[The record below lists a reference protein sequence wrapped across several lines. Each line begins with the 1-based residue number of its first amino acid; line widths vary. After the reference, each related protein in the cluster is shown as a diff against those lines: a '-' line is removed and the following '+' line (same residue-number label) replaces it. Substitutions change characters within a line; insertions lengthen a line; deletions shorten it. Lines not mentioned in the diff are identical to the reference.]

1 MQERLGTDALNALV
15 LRARG
20 GDAEAFGQLVTR
32 FGAAVRGLCLM
43 RAADPDR
50 ADDIAQQV
58 FLTAWRRLPDL
69 EGQAPFWPWLEAIT
83 RNHLLNEWRRV
94 QREKGLKQR
103 YTMAWLAQNEADDPA
118 GEEAQ
123 EVAQQ
128 VEVLRECLETLPE
141 RLQELVKL
149 RYEKGYTSEKIATL
163 LGRSSDAVRQTFVR
177 VRDKLRECV
186 ERKMGSGNVG
196 GVGPLGGLGDHG

>member
-1 MQERLGTDALNALV
+1 MQERMTTDELNALV
-15 LRARG
+15 RSARD
-20 GDAEAFGQLVTR
+20 GDADAFGKLVTS

-58 FLTAWRRLPDL
+58 FLTAWKRLPDL

-103 YTMAWLAQNEADDPA
+103 YTVAWIAQNEADDPA
-118 GEEAQ
+118 GEDAQ
-123 EVAQQ
+123 KVAQQ
-128 VEVLRECLETLPE
+128 VEVLRECVGTLPT
-141 RLQELVKL
+141 RLQELVTL
-149 RYEKGYTSEKIATL
+149 RYEKGYTSEKIASL

-186 ERKMGSGNVG
+186 ERKMGSSESMGE
-196 GVGPLGGLGDHG
+196 HA

>member
-1 MQERLGTDALNALV
+1 MQERLSTDELNALV
-15 LRARG
+15 ARARG
-20 GDAEAFGQLVTR
+20 GDADAFGRLVTC

-69 EGQAPFWPWLEAIT
+69 EGRAPLWPWLEAIT

-103 YTMAWLAQNEADDPA
+103 YTVAWLAQNEADDPA
-118 GEEAQ
+118 SENAQ
-123 EVAQQ
+123 KVAQQ
-128 VEVLRECLETLPE
+128 VEHLKECMETLPE
-141 RLQELVKL
+141 RLQELVRM
-149 RYEKGYTSEKIATL
+149 RYEEGYTSEKIATMM
-163 LGRSSDAVRQTFVR
+163 GRSSDAVRQTFVR

-186 ERKMGSGNVG
+186 
-196 GVGPLGGLGDHG
+196 